1 MTTFQTDTHFISIS
15 YVALILSANLSKA
28 RLINDESDSIFDSD
42 LDLFSDDKSDSVT
55 DSDFP
60 NTTRWSLGGA
70 LLYSG
75 YFRERIKMMHHEDTI
90 VPRNFDSRKRWPK
103 CKSIGTIWDQGQC
116 GSCWA
121 LSSAMMMTD
130 RTCIASNGSVKFEYS
145 AEDLLTCCSYCVP
158 SSKSNVCQRG
168 GIVYDAVKYWIA
180 EGVVSGGHVG
190 SGRVNFRS
198 SNKEIF

>member
-116 GSCWA
+116 GSCWV
-121 LSSAMMMTD
+121 SAPL
-130 RTCIASNGSVKFEYS
+130 NK
-145 AEDLLTCCSYCVP
+145 
-158 SSKSNVCQRG
+158 
-168 GIVYDAVKYWIA
+168 IVQ
-180 EGVVSGGHVG
+180 
-190 SGRVNFRS
+190 
-198 SNKEIF
+198 